1 MTNAT
6 SLLLLPYEIIRRGM
20 SFSASIIFA
29 SNPANSH
36 CMLPTTETMV
46 MRSSTNTWA
55 YWRSSEMMFDKRVQS
70 SIATDT
76 SRLED
81 TSRQRGGTV
90 LGKNVENLADEQ
102 IGTQIMVRFELYV
115 YDVVL
120 GGYGLDDIVVLQVG
134 NQRAFCRWF
143 HRVKQPDGNIP

>member
-1 MTNAT
+1 
-6 SLLLLPYEIIRRGM
+6 
-20 SFSASIIFA
+20 
-29 SNPANSH
+29 
-36 CMLPTTETMV
+36 
-46 MRSSTNTWA
+46 
-55 YWRSSEMMFDKRVQS
+55 
-70 SIATDT
+70 
-76 SRLED
+76 
-81 TSRQRGGTV
+81 
-90 LGKNVENLADEQ
+90 KNVENLADEQ

>member
-1 MTNAT
+1 
-6 SLLLLPYEIIRRGM
+6 
-20 SFSASIIFA
+20 
-29 SNPANSH
+29 
-36 CMLPTTETMV
+36 
-46 MRSSTNTWA
+46 
-55 YWRSSEMMFDKRVQS
+55 MMFDKRVQS

-81 TSRQRGGTV
+81 TSRQRGGYGTWQ
-90 LGKNVENLADEQ
+90 NVENLADEQ

-134 NQRAFCRWF
+134 N
-143 HRVKQPDGNIP
+143 

>member
-20 SFSASIIFA
+20 SFSASIIFT
-29 SNPANSH
+29 SNPAYSH

-55 YWRSSEMMFDKRVQS
+55 YWRSSEMIFDKRVQS

-81 TSRQRGGTV
+81 TSRQRGYV

-120 GGYGLDDIVVLQVG
+120 GGYGLMILSSCRLEINVLLPTV
-134 NQRAFCRWF
+134 
-143 HRVKQPDGNIP
+143 P

>member
-29 SNPANSH
+29 SNPAYSH

-81 TSRQRGGTV
+81 TSRQRGYGTWQ
-90 LGKNVENLADEQ
+90 NVENLADEQ

-134 NQRAFCRWF
+134 N
-143 HRVKQPDGNIP
+143 